1 MSLPPIFFYAIGT
14 FMAVF
19 GLGRALILG
28 RRRKGGEGSQILE
41 DTPAQAKARRNHRIF
56 GIVHC
61 IFGIVLIL
69 LTSGV
74 IRSRLGH

>member
-1 MSLPPIFFYAIGT
+1 MNLPPIFFYAIGT

-28 RRRKGGEGSQILE
+28 RRRSGAEIVE
-41 DTPAQAKARRNHRIF
+41 DTPERAKARRNHRIF

>member
-28 RRRKGGEGSQILE
+28 RRRKGGDIVE